1 MRKYIIN
8 NCMDIIKKY
17 NPGISNVSLEEIEY
31 GLVSIYILI
40 TKLIVIFF
48 LSFLIGILKE
58 VLIFTFIYAIIRTP
72 SFGIHASKSW
82 ICLIASTIL
91 FIGIP
96 YISMIIT
103 LSYEVKFIMGILG
116 IVLMFKNSPA
126 DTHKRP
132 IINPKRRLTY
142 KVISTLIACVYVV
155 ILLNINNNFTSNCL
169 LLALLTQCVIISP
182 ITYMVFKMPYN
193 NYKNYCTT

>member
-40 TKLIVIFF
+40 TKLIVIFS
-48 LSFLIGILKE
+48 LAFLIGILKE